1 MKGRVVVAVFL
12 LAAGL
17 FGFAAARFQRAA
29 VLPVERSFDER
40 IANVSV
46 DDPMYVLGAARG
58 VYLEGFGLLV
68 STEVDLMPG
77 AALTPFRPTFTKEE
91 KARIRARKLERLP
104 KLREL
109 MRSMLV
115 DAAAMVD
122 TVPEN
127 EQVAVAVTLFHKSWE
142 DTTGLPGQ
150 IVMQAPR
157 KALVAFKSS
166 NSPTRRQELEA
177 VVKVREY

>member
-1 MKGRVVVAVFL
+1 MKMRLFVPAMV

-17 FGFAAARFQRAA
+17 CGFAMVRFQRAA

-40 IANVSV
+40 IARFSV

-58 VYLEGFGLLV
+58 VYLEGFGLVL
-68 STEVDLMPG
+68 STEVDLLPG
-77 AALTPFRPTFTKEE
+77 ANITPFRPAFTKEE
-91 KARIRARKLERLP
+91 KARIRARKLERLG

-109 MRSMLV
+109 MRAMLV
-115 DAAAMVD
+115 DAAGMVD

-127 EQVAVAVTLFHKSWE
+127 DQVAVAVTLFHKSWE
-142 DTTGLPGQ
+142 DTSGLPGQ

-157 KALVAFKSS
+157 KALIAYKTS
-166 NSPTRRQELEA
+166 NSPKRQQELEA
-177 VVKVREY
+177 VLKVREY

>member
-1 MKGRVVVAVFL
+1 
-12 LAAGL
+12 
-17 FGFAAARFQRAA
+17 
-29 VLPVERSFDER
+29 
-40 IANVSV
+40 
-46 DDPMYVLGAARG
+46 MYVLGAARG

-77 AALTPFRPTFTKEE
+77 ATLTPFRLSFTKEE
-91 KARIRARKLERLP
+91 KARIRARKLERLG

-109 MRSMLV
+109 MRTMLV

-157 KALVAFKSS
+157 KALVAFKTS
-166 NSPTRRQELEA
+166 NSPTRQQELEA
-177 VVKVREY
+177 VLKVREY

>member
-1 MKGRVVVAVFL
+1 MKGWVLAGGFL

-17 FGFAAARFQRAA
+17 FGFGMSRFQRAA

-40 IANVSV
+40 IANYSLEE
-46 DDPMYVLGAARG
+46 PMYVLGAARG

-77 AALTPFRPTFTKEE
+77 AALTPFRPAFSKEE

-104 KLREL
+104 RLREL

-115 DAAAMVD
+115 DAAGMVD

-157 KALVAFKSS
+157 KALIAFKTS
-166 NSPTRRQELEA
+166 NSPSRVKELEA
-177 VVKVREY
+177 VLKVREY